1 MVICFVFDHHHFGG
15 AMDNSIVALVAIVIV
30 QFVFLFTYPLGG
42 ICLAFVFHCVYLF
55 DLRSDSE

>member
-1 MVICFVFDHHHFGG
+1 
-15 AMDNSIVALVAIVIV
+15 MDNSIVALVAIVIV